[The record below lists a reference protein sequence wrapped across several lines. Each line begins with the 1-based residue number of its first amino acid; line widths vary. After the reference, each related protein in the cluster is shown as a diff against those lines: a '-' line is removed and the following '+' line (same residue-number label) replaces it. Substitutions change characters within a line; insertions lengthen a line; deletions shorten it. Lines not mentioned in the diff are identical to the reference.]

1 MKVKNI
7 SLLAGSG
14 LLAVLAVS
22 IALSGCASAGPKTTA
37 PAENKSGSSPKV
49 ASSKGG
55 AQLWSEN
62 CIRCHNIRSPNFYND
77 AQWDVAMMHMRVR
90 ANLTAEESRKILG
103 FLKTA
108 D

>member
-1 MKVKNI
+1 MKAKNI
-7 SLLAGSG
+7 SLLAGIG
-14 LLAVLAVS
+14 LLGALAVV
-22 IALSGCASAGPKTTA
+22 IALSGCASARTKTTTGA
-37 PAENKSGSSPKV
+37 ESKAASMPAIESKS
-49 ASSKGG
+49 G

-62 CIRCHNIRSPNFYND
+62 CIHCHNIRPPNFYND

-90 ANLTAEESRKILG
+90 ANLTAEESRKILA

>member
-1 MKVKNI
+1 MKAKNI
-7 SLLAGSG
+7 SLLASISLVGA
-14 LLAVLAVS
+14 LAVV
-22 IALSGCASAGPKTTA
+22 IALSGCASAGAKATT
-37 PAENKSGSSPKV
+37 PAESKSASSPKV
-49 ASSKGG
+49 APSKSG

-62 CIRCHNIRSPNFYND
+62 CMHCHNIRPPNFYND

-90 ANLTAEESRKILG
+90 ANLTAEESRKILA